1 MSALKCPHIKV
12 TVVVGPGGHRSPHHR
27 VPFNSRDKGATCVSL
42 TWLAVGARPYAVD
55 LSQPRIDAWNSDNL
69 PIYEP
74 GLDAGPVTPHPVR
87 CTRRLPF
94 QGNSCPRTCQA
105 LVFGIVPEIAR
116 VFPASCFAPYPKEL
130 KLS

>member
-1 MSALKCPHIKV
+1 MIALKCPHIKV

-55 LSQPRIDAWNSDNL
+55 LSQ
-69 PIYEP
+69 P